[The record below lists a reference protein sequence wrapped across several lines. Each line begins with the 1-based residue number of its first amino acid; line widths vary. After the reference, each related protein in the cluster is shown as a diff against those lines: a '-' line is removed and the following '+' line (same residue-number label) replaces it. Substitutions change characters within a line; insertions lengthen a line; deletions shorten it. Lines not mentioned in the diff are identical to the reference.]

1 MDEPMDDTSTPALPA
16 TSRRRRVI
24 TGVAVAAALAAGGLT
39 VAAVNPL
46 GVAGAQDGHTTTSV
60 ASAPAAAPPAAARG
74 RKVLD
79 EALAALVKDGTLTQA
94 QADAVTARVAETAQ
108 DLRAERR
115 VNRKQRRQEMLS
127 TAASTLGMTVGDLR
141 GELRS
146 GKTLADVAKEKGVST
161 DKLVDA
167 LVAAAGQRIDQAV
180 TAGKLDA
187 TKASQMKQKLS
198 ERITSLV
205 QQGPGSRPGGPR
217 G

>member
-1 MDEPMDDTSTPALPA
+1 MDEPMNDASAPPPV
-16 TSRRRRVI
+16 TSRRRRVF

-46 GVAGAQDGHTTTSV
+46 GVAGAQDGRTTTSV
-60 ASAPAAAPPAAARG
+60 ASAPAAAAPAAARG
-74 RKVLD
+74 RKVLG

-108 DLRAERR
+108 DLGAQRR
-115 VNRKQRRQEMLS
+115 VNRMQRRQEMLS
-127 TAASTLGMTVGDLR
+127 TAASTLGMTVDDLR

-180 TAGKLDA
+180 AAGKLDA

-205 QQGPGSRPGGPR
+205 QQGRGSRPGGGR